1 MKSLIWWTILRKKV
15 GYENPTSGAG
25 RIPSSNNYRVTVS
38 GHVRIAEAETNV
50 DSSQAFVAMWFDDS
64 MERVYDE
71 GIAPAIKDCGFK
83 PKRIDRDPAVDKID
97 DAIISQIK
105 KSRFLVADFTHGKKG
120 ARGRCVLRSR
130 LRARD

>member
-1 MKSLIWWTILRKKV
+1 
-15 GYENPTSGAG
+15 
-25 RIPSSNNYRVTVS
+25 
-38 GHVRIAEAETNV
+38 
-50 DSSQAFVAMWFDDS
+50 MWFDDS

-120 ARGRCVLRSR
+120 ARGGVYYEAGFARGLRIPVIFTCR
-130 LRARD
+130 KDMIKEIHFDTRQFAHILWDDTTKLRISLRDRIAARIGGRPNAI